1 MKVKVSEAK
10 GRVLDYLV
18 AQAMGMKIYR
28 SKSGRWMRAN
38 YGEFNH
44 RHGTPW
50 FEPTRSWGY
59 AGPIIERERISI
71 EDCQDGAGLYWEATR
86 IEPPAV
92 SEARGPTPLIA
103 VMRCYVIS
111 KLGDEVEVPDELA

>member
-1 MKVKVSEAK
+1 MKVKASEAK

-59 AGPIIERERISI
+59 AGLIIEREKIRVPRSTTNHG
-71 EDCQDGAGLYWEATR
+71 EDLL
-86 IEPPAV
+86 AV
-92 SEARGPTPLIA
+92 QHVRQHLT
-103 VMRCYVIS
+103 V
-111 KLGDEVEVPDELA
+111 

>member
-1 MKVKVSEAK
+1 MKVKASEAK

-50 FEPTRSWGY
+50 FEPTRTGVTLGRSLSGRCTRHY
-59 AGPIIERERISI
+59 PVAQRI
-71 EDCQDGAGLYWEATR
+71 R
-86 IEPPAV
+86 
-92 SEARGPTPLIA
+92 
-103 VMRCYVIS
+103 
-111 KLGDEVEVPDELA
+111 

>member
-59 AGPIIERERISI
+59 GGLIIELEL
-71 EDCQDGAGLYWEATR
+71 EDSTRPTNGTKICGGLPTR
-86 IEPPAV
+86 ID
-92 SEARGPTPLIA
+92 SI
-103 VMRCYVIS
+103 
-111 KLGDEVEVPDELA
+111 

>member
-10 GRVLDYLV
+10 GQVLDYLV

-28 SKSGRWMRAN
+28 SKSGRWMTAN

-50 FEPTRSWGY
+50 FEPTRNWGY
-59 AGPIIERERISI
+59 GGLIIEKEKIALDTWG
-71 EDCQDGAGLYWEATR
+71 EEWLATR
-86 IEPPAV
+86 IEGSAI
-92 SEARGPTPLIA
+92 SEAIGPRPLIA
-103 VMRCYVIS
+103 VMRCYVAS
-111 KLGDEVEVPDELA
+111 KLGDEVEVLDELA

>member
-1 MKVKVSEAK
+1 MKVKASEAK

-59 AGPIIERERISI
+59 AGPIIEREN
-71 EDCQDGAGLYWEATR
+71 GLML
-86 IEPPAV
+86 P
-92 SEARGPTPLIA
+92 RGPTNPTKICGGNGANSTTALTA
-103 VMRCYVIS
+103 
-111 KLGDEVEVPDELA
+111 

>member
-10 GRVLDYLV
+10 GQVLDYLV

-50 FEPTRSWGY
+50 FEPTRNWGY
-59 AGPIIERERISI
+59 GGLIIELGKDS
-71 EDCQDGAGLYWEATR
+71 TR
-86 IEPPAV
+86 HLGRRVACHTY
-92 SEARGPTPLIA
+92 RRL
-103 VMRCYVIS
+103 CY
-111 KLGDEVEVPDELA
+111 L